1 VGTDH
6 GWGGHQFVLGGAV
19 LGGNFYGTPNG
30 ATGSIFPELIMG
42 GPDDMYPDDRG
53 RWIPTSAVEQYGA
66 TLATWFGVPSG
77 SLSTVFPLIGNFA
90 TQSLGFMGP
99 GGPSC

>member
-1 VGTDH
+1 MTATCKGTFVAAKP
-6 GWGGHQFVLGGAV
+6 GHPAYHRLALGA
-19 LGGNFYGTPNG
+19 
-30 ATGSIFPELIMG
+30 
-42 GPDDMYPDDRG
+42 GPDPDDRG
-53 RWIPTSAVEQYGA
+53 RWIPTSGVEQYGA